1 MVQPVWPWPYRFLRE
16 KKNDVAWILI
26 LTRMLYRMASL
37 SALPYLG
44 TSKRSSSDCFN
55 SSSIQSSDEKIEASQ
70 FSMVILE
77 RKTSA
82 QVGDPGGAN
91 IHVVHGSHFWQIGSI
106 ASLATETTGG
116 EIVVAFWPKHGLRSD
131 LRVPNFPGG
140 EHAPRDPLTYHTQS
154 KIADSGP
161 AFSCTPS
168 SQSCVQQKFPLTGH

>member
-1 MVQPVWPWPYRFLRE
+1 
-16 KKNDVAWILI
+16 
-26 LTRMLYRMASL
+26 MLYRMVSL
-37 SALPYLG
+37 SGLPYLG
-44 TSKRSSSDCFN
+44 TSKRSSSDCFK

-70 FSMVILE
+70 FSMAILE